1 MSKIKAYFVAVIIVI
16 LAGGF
21 LYSLWEHEIWS
32 YYVAIQVFGWYGL
45 LQAGLH
51 MAGWLMKDDRE
62 PQKAKRSFFDWAK
75 EEDQ

>member
-1 MSKIKAYFVAVIIVI
+1 MSKLKAYFVAGIIVI

-62 PQKAKRSFFDWAK
+62 PKKEKRSFFDWAK
-75 EEDQ
+75 PDE

>member
-1 MSKIKAYFVAVIIVI
+1 MSKLKAYFVAGIIVV

-32 YYVAIQVFGWYGL
+32 YYVVIQMLGWYGL

-51 MAGWLMKDDRE
+51 MARWLMKDER
-62 PQKAKRSFFDWAK
+62 PVKVKKPYFDWA
-75 EEDQ
+75 EEN